1 MYARA
6 VDEAARR
13 LRDLRQDEWL
23 DLGLGAL
30 AFGLAVAAT
39 ELYPPLALPLFVG
52 GVAASCL
59 GVRALWLR
67 WDLVDRLAAE
77 RDAHSIA
84 EVRAYAAREAS
95 PDRRRAFAAGIR
107 ARLADP
113 RLAAGLGQAATTELQ
128 SLAREL
134 EDAGLA
140 LDPVSAVVCA
150 RLVDDAGPGGL
161 LQPDVRGQELCARV
175 RAVRSGFSAL
185 RPPERRASAAREAG

>member
-1 MYARA
+1 MDASA

-30 AFGLAVAAT
+30 AFGLALAAT
-39 ELYPPLALPLFVG
+39 TLYPPLALPLFIG

-67 WDLVDRLAAE
+67 WDLVDRLASE
-77 RDAHSIA
+77 RDAHAIA
-84 EVRAYAAREAS
+84 AVRAYATRETS
-95 PDRRRAFAAGIR
+95 PERRRAFAAGIR

-113 RLAAGLGQAATTELQ
+113 VFAAGPGQAAATELEA
-128 SLAREL
+128 LAREL
-134 EDAGLA
+134 EDAALA

-150 RLVDDAGPGGL
+150 RLVDDPARSRLLRPDAGGL
-161 LQPDVRGQELCARV
+161 ELRSCVRQ
-175 RAVRSGFSAL
+175 VRSGFSELEPA
-185 RPPERRASAAREAG
+185 ERRG